1 MTLFPRASPLLLS
14 LITLIALAR
23 IALLRPADAY
33 TEPPPN
39 PEGCVV
45 KIADSDR
52 EAMRAVYAALPQ
64 WMFFWHDGLSPSEL
78 FDRGGNLTYKCC
90 VTSRPPSCRLW
101 CPIEC
106 TPAGRITTIYSEP
119 SRDDMPGPAGNHGGS
134 CPPGALS
141 SAIGDLA
148 ELSSLVFRHSCLVGD
163 LPDSVTRLQKLTE
176 FDMPDNNFSGPIPP
190 GLFRLPALRH
200 VDLSTTIGGGL
211 SGPLPDGPDAYSP
224 SLETVRL
231 SANPISGELPR
242 ALFRA
247 PALRE
252 LRLEANNLTGEL
264 PGEAGAYSRSIVELS
279 LRSNSLTGGIP
290 SAVAEMTALRE
301 LDLGD
306 NGLSG
311 SIPPTIA
318 TLSPL
323 TRLALDQNR
332 LTGDIGALVPAAAAS
347 ATPDAGA
354 SAGLRAALP
363 QLDFFNV
370 GSNQLSGDAAAL
382 APLPR
387 GLNHLNASRNNLTSS
402 AGSGFAATVVDLSH
416 NRIVGALVEVMRNVS
431 ASVLLLAH
439 NELSGSV
446 PADLLSAV
454 SDELDL
460 SHNLLSST
468 VSPLCGP
475 GTRIDLSH
483 NLLSG
488 TVPSLCGPSH
498 SYNCST
504 DIDLSYNNLTGELP
518 RDADAYQVNIGSLS
532 LRANDLSGAIP
543 LALAEA
549 MRGLTYLD
557 LGENR
562 LSGAP
567 TALASLRGLD
577 VVRLDGNA
585 LSGPFCHALLPARE
599 LWLGFNAFG
608 GGGGGGSGGE
618 EEGGQ
623 GGGDLHGCVIPAQ
636 VEMLSA
642 PHAGL
647 RGSVPD
653 DLFLRMDEQMGRVAL
668 GSQTQSLHVNL
679 SHNSLTGSLKAFSV
693 IRNGSLDVSHNNFTG
708 SIPEGL
714 FRLAS
719 TGGLERGA
727 SGSAESR
734 WGLDGERAVVDVQWN
749 ELSGPLFDT
758 RRPASEWPSYWNKL
772 RVSGNS
778 AAVKDA
784 VGAGYLPAPSPG
796 VQASAAETAAL
807 LAVRDALLGGA
818 AGGGEA
824 VALVN
829 GGNSSWAAI
838 LSSWNAS
845 SSSASACEW
854 YGVGCTAD
862 GHVHTLHLL
871 GDATVALHPNVVPD
885 MPDCQQGQQGDMSCT
900 FKPPP
905 PPHTAWFLQGLRGGS
920 GSGSASASGSGSLS
934 EALGQLTL
942 LTSLRI
948 SGHALSGGLPPSL
961 SRLSHLVA
969 LDLSS
974 NRHLSGSIPPALFTF
989 PSLRELSLR
998 RNNLTGAALPST
1010 TAAAAAL
1017 PVASLESL
1025 DMGENALSGSIAA
1038 QVSLL
1043 TGLTRLALDHN
1054 RLDGRLPREL
1064 GALWMLQDL
1073 HLQGNAFQGG
1083 LLDLATAIDAPASA
1097 AAAAATVGVVPSSQ
1111 PRYGRSLTKV
1121 FPLLDSLDISSNQLS
1136 GDASVLFVPWDAN
1149 YRAYEL
1155 KHHFPRMRYLNA
1167 SHNNL
1172 TSESELNVQ
1181 TIASVVDLSH
1191 NQISGWLG
1199 GIINVAFW
1207 HNALMDVLRL
1217 SHNQLSGEVPI
1228 WLLRAVGGELDLS
1241 HNLLSGTLDDILDI
1255 SFWDHAMMDVLRL
1268 SHNQLSGEVTSY
1280 LLRSVG
1286 RELDL
1291 SHNLLTGTLA
1301 VLNPAM
1307 TAINLSHN
1315 NFSGAIPPLHGAL
1328 ETCDLSHNQ
1337 LEGAIPPLGPK
1348 LVHVNVSWNN
1358 LTGLNASV
1366 LLQDASALRSL
1377 DVSHNAITGGLPAV
1391 GESSSSSSSSGLT
1404 GLTYLDLSFNS
1415 FSGALEQ
1422 HHLPF
1427 PTTAACSAVQSGAE
1441 VRLSHN
1447 ALTGSIPD
1455 AVFSP
1460 CLSLL
1465 DLSHNHLSGPIP
1477 DPLKADNQSA
1487 SLLPLSHLDLSSNQL
1502 TGPIPDA
1509 LTTSFTGLTH
1519 LSLSHNQ
1526 LSGSLLPLSACAR
1539 CTHMDLSYNLL
1550 SGAIPDLLQGTNQ
1563 SGLLLPLS
1571 YLDLSSN
1578 KLTGP
1583 IPDAL
1588 TTSLTGLT
1596 HLSLSH
1602 NQLSGSLLR
1611 VAACSRCTHVDL
1623 SYNLLSGAIP
1633 PLLASSSS
1641 PLAHLNLSSNQ
1652 LSGSLPRS
1660 LTLAPLLTHLDLS
1673 RNKLKGSLPA
1683 FCQGKQRLASL
1694 LLSSNAFSGP
1704 LSSLLPSSSCASSL
1718 LSLNVSTNQI
1728 SGSLPSSLSRFTVLH
1743 SLQTAR
1749 NRMSGSIPAGL
1760 ASLKSLQELD
1770 VSWSGLSGTIPACLR
1785 TAAPSLQVQLAGNS
1799 ISGSVPTSLSDLPV
1813 SCFRPGNPKLSL
1825 TSCSY
1830 CAQAWCLSGS
1840 SAVSLLA
1847 LNDDGRV
1854 FPAAASLKKVTAAEY
1869 SYHDLPIRSPRQ
1881 FSPTGVVMS
1890 VLDMLIKMR
1899 AVSAA
1904 CGPAAMVNSPPAPPA
1919 PPAPPTPPFPPAPPA
1934 PSDPPTPPSPPRPLF
1949 LTPLSQFPTNML
1961 RDVKPA
1967 AITRDAVTPDSPNRV
1982 NKHERHARTM
1992 VEKTSW
1998 LQRMRDDHLTLRE
2011 TARMDSVQPGSIR
2024 RYEKVAEEMASAAG
2038 SRLRIFGGG
2047 RQARYPDMELSMYK
2061 EFLSHRS
2068 QRLAVSIKLLQ
2079 TWSRISTKNRH
2090 PEVDWRASP

>member
-599 LWLGFNAFG
+599 LWLGFNAFGG

-1799 ISGSVPTSLSDLPV
+1799 ISGSVPTSLSDLPYRIPPYKGAPRKEGTLGARTLAG
-1813 SCFRPGNPKLSL
+1813 S
-1825 TSCSY
+1825 TSP
-1830 CAQAWCLSGS
+1830 AGS
-1840 SAVSLLA
+1840 SDPTFSAYSSRSFRSSHSSV
-1847 LNDDGRV
+1847 
-1854 FPAAASLKKVTAAEY
+1854 AS
-1869 SYHDLPIRSPRQ
+1869 S
-1881 FSPTGVVMS
+1881 
-1890 VLDMLIKMR
+1890 
-1899 AVSAA
+1899 
-1904 CGPAAMVNSPPAPPA
+1904 
-1919 PPAPPTPPFPPAPPA
+1919 PPFPYPFEPVNDEEELLGQPEPDASSSEVPK
-1934 PSDPPTPPSPPRPLF
+1934 SDGATSTGKTLPFPLPR
-1949 LTPLSQFPTNML
+1949 FPTNML

-1967 AITRDAVTPDSPNRV
+1967 AVTRDAVTPDSPNRV

>member
-1 MTLFPRASPLLLS
+1 MTLFPRASPLILS
-14 LITLIALAR
+14 RITLIALLAR
-23 IALLRPADAY
+23 IALLRPAEAD
-33 TEPPPN
+33 TELPPN
-39 PEGCVV
+39 PEGCVM
-45 KIADSDR
+45 KMTDSDQ
-52 EAMRAVYAALPQ
+52 EAMRAVYAALPRR
-64 WMFFWHDGLSPSEL
+64 MFFWHDSVSPSEL

-90 VTSRPPSCRLW
+90 VTPRPPSCHLW

-106 TPAGRITTIYSEP
+106 TPAGRITGIYSEP
-119 SRDDMPGPAGNHGGS
+119 SLYDMPGPAGIHGGS

-141 SAIGDLA
+141 PAIGDLA
-148 ELSSLVFRHSCLVGD
+148 ELSSLKLRHSCLAGD

-176 FDMPDNNFSGPIPP
+176 LDMPDNSFSGPITP

-279 LRSNSLTGGIP
+279 LRSNGLTGGIP
-290 SAVAEMTALRE
+290 TALAEMTALRE

-311 SIPPTIA
+311 SIPPAIA

-347 ATPDAGA
+347 ATPDAAA
-354 SAGLRAALP
+354 SAGLRAAFP
-363 QLDFFNV
+363 QLKFLNV
-370 GSNQLSGDAAAL
+370 SSNQLSGDAAAL
-382 APLPR
+382 APFPW
-387 GLNHLNASRNNLTSS
+387 GLDHLNASRNNLTCS
-402 AGSGFAATVVDLSH
+402 AGSSFGATVVDLSH
-416 NRIVGALVEVMRNVS
+416 NRIAGALAEVMRNVG
-431 ASVLLLAH
+431 ASVLILAH

-454 SDELDL
+454 RDELDL
-460 SHNLLSST
+460 SHNLLSGALS
-468 VSPLCGP
+468 LCGP

-488 TVPSLCGPSH
+488 TLPSLCGPSH
-498 SYNCST
+498 PYNCST

-543 LALAEA
+543 PALAEA
-549 MRGLTYLD
+549 THWLTHLD

-562 LSGAP
+562 LSGSP
-567 TALASLRGLD
+567 TALASLRQLD

-585 LSGPFCHALLPARE
+585 LSGPFCDALLPARE
-599 LWLGFNAFG
+599 LYLGFNAFG
-608 GGGGGGSGGE
+608 GGGSGGGGE

-623 GGGDLHGCVIPAQ
+623 GEGDLHGCVIPAQ
-636 VEMLSA
+636 VKVLSA

-668 GSQTQSLHVNL
+668 GSQTHSLHVNL

-693 IRNGSLDVSHNNFTG
+693 IRNGSLDLSHNNFTG
-708 SIPEGL
+708 SIPDGL

-734 WGLDGERAVVDVQWN
+734 WGLERERVVVDVQSN

-758 RRPASEWPSYWNKL
+758 RRPAGEWPSYWNKL

-778 AAVKDA
+778 AAMKGA

-818 AGGGEA
+818 AGGAGGAAEA

-838 LSSWNAS
+838 LSSWDAS
-845 SSSASACEW
+845 SSSSSSSACEW

-885 MPDCQQGQQGDMSCT
+885 MPDCEPGQHGEMSCT
-900 FKPPP
+900 FEPPP
-905 PPHTAWFLQGLRGGS
+905 PPRTAWFFLQGLRGGS
-920 GSGSASASGSGSLS
+920 GRGSESASARGSLS
-934 EALGQLTL
+934 EALGQLTH

-961 SRLSHLVA
+961 SRLSHLVT

-974 NRHLSGSIPPALFTF
+974 NRHLSGSIPPALFAL

-998 RNNLTGAALPST
+998 GNNLTGAALPST
-1010 TAAAAAL
+1010 TSAAAAL
-1017 PVASLESL
+1017 AMASLESL
-1025 DMGENALSGSIAA
+1025 DVGGNALSGSIAA
-1038 QVSLL
+1038 RVSLL
-1043 TGLTRLALDHN
+1043 AGLTRLALDHN
-1054 RLDGRLPREL
+1054 RLDGSLPREL
-1064 GALWMLQDL
+1064 GALWMLRDL

-1097 AAAAATVGVVPSSQ
+1097 AAAAAAVTAGVVPSSQ
-1111 PRYGRSLTKV
+1111 PRNGRSLTKV
-1121 FPLLDSLDISSNQLS
+1121 FPLLDSLDVSSNQLS
-1136 GDASVLFVPWDAN
+1136 GDASVLFVPWN
-1149 YRAYEL
+1149 EHYRDYEL
-1155 KHHFPRMRYLNA
+1155 EHHSPRMRYLNA

-1172 TSESELNVQ
+1172 TSESVLTVQ
-1181 TIASVVDLSH
+1181 MIASVVDLSH
-1191 NQISGWLG
+1191 NQIRGWLR
-1199 GIINVAFW
+1199 GIIHMAYW
-1207 HNALMDVLRL
+1207 LNAMDVLRL
-1217 SHNQLSGEVPI
+1217 SHNQLSGYVPI
-1228 WLLRAVGGELDLS
+1228 WLLKAVGGELDLS
-1241 HNLLSGTLDDILDI
+1241 HNLLTGTLDDILDTY
-1255 SFWDHAMMDVLRL
+1255 FRDHAMMDVLRL
-1268 SHNQLSGEVTSY
+1268 SHNQLSGNVTSY
-1280 LLRSVG
+1280 LLSSVG

-1291 SHNLLTGTLA
+1291 SHNLLSGTLA
-1301 VLNPAM
+1301 ALNPAM

-1328 ETCDLSHNQ
+1328 ESCDLSHNQ
-1337 LEGAIPPLGPK
+1337 LEGAVPPLGPK
-1348 LVHVNVSWNN
+1348 VAHVNVSWNS

-1377 DVSHNAITGGLPAV
+1377 DVSHNAITGELPAV
-1391 GESSSSSSSSGLT
+1391 GESSSSSSSGVT

-1415 FSGALEQ
+1415 FSGALAQ

-1427 PTTAACSAVQSGAE
+1427 PTTAACSAMQSGAE

-1477 DPLKADNQSA
+1477 DPLKANNQSA
-1487 SLLPLSHLDLSSNQL
+1487 SHPALSHLDLSSNQL

-1509 LTTSFTGLTH
+1509 L
-1519 LSLSHNQ
+1519 
-1526 LSGSLLPLSACAR
+1526 
-1539 CTHMDLSYNLL
+1539 
-1550 SGAIPDLLQGTNQ
+1550 I
-1563 SGLLLPLS
+1563 
-1571 YLDLSSN
+1571 
-1578 KLTGP
+1578 
-1583 IPDAL
+1583 
-1588 TTSLTGLT
+1588 TSLTGLT

-1602 NQLSGSLLR
+1602 NQLSGSLLP
-1611 VAACSRCTHVDL
+1611 VAACSRCTHMDLSHNLLTGTLPALNPAMTTVKLSHNQLSGSLLPVAPCSRCTHVDL

-1633 PLLASSSS
+1633 PLLASSTS
-1641 PLAHLNLSSNQ
+1641 PLAHLNLHSNQ

-1660 LTLAPLLTHLDLS
+1660 LTLAPMLTHLDLS

-1704 LSSLLPSSSCASSL
+1704 LSSLLPSSSSCASSL
-1718 LSLNVSTNQI
+1718 LSLNVSTNQL
-1728 SGSLPSSLSRFTVLH
+1728 SGSLPSSLSRFTALH

-1749 NRMSGSIPAGL
+1749 NRMSGSISAGL
-1760 ASLKSLQELD
+1760 ASLKALQELD
-1770 VSWSGLSGTIPACLR
+1770 VSWSGLSGTIPARLR
-1785 TAAPSLQVQLAGNS
+1785 VAAPSLQVHLAGNAL
-1799 ISGSVPTSLSDLPV
+1799 SGSVPSSLSDLPV
-1813 SCFRPGNPKLSL
+1813 SCFHPGNPKLCGKPLPDCKKSS
-1825 TSCSY
+1825 TKPRKGR
-1830 CAQAWCLSGS
+1830 CL
-1840 SAVSLLA
+1840 LL
-1847 LNDDGRV
+1847 LQYRI
-1854 FPAAASLKKVTAAEY
+1854 PPSK
-1869 SYHDLPIRSPRQ
+1869 
-1881 FSPTGVVMS
+1881 
-1890 VLDMLIKMR
+1890 
-1899 AVSAA
+1899 
-1904 CGPAAMVNSPPAPPA
+1904 GPLSPPPPKKEG
-1919 PPAPPTPPFPPAPPA
+1919 
-1934 PSDPPTPPSPPRPLF
+1934 PSG
-1949 LTPLSQFPTNML
+1949 ML
-1961 RDVKPA
+1961 
-1967 AITRDAVTPDSPNRV
+1967 
-1982 NKHERHARTM
+1982 
-1992 VEKTSW
+1992 
-1998 LQRMRDDHLTLRE
+1998 
-2011 TARMDSVQPGSIR
+2011 G
-2024 RYEKVAEEMASAAG
+2024 
-2038 SRLRIFGGG
+2038 
-2047 RQARYPDMELSMYK
+2047 
-2061 EFLSHRS
+2061 
-2068 QRLAVSIKLLQ
+2068 
-2079 TWSRISTKNRH
+2079 
-2090 PEVDWRASP
+2090 